1 MPDEEGKTSGPG
13 VTDTPADAYKS
24 GRLEDVEE
32 GSLGAATG
40 GADVQKSRLPE
51 GKDEEGSFQSGG
63 FGGQDA
69 DDSPDTGTVGAA
81 AGEGDPSPHFTPDA
95 PKAEDGSGAEDG
107 GGDPLRDVGEGAKD
121 LAPGE
126 RGDDPDIGKRGYGQQ
141 PDYDAHDPESRQQ
154 HPKTP
159 SDMGNR

>member
-51 GKDEEGSFQSGG
+51 GADEEGSFQSGG

-81 AGEGDPSPHFTPDA
+81 TGEGDPSPHGTPDT
-95 PKAEDGSGAEDG
+95 PKAEEGS
-107 GGDPLRDVGEGAKD
+107 GDPLRDVGEGAKD

-126 RGDDPDIGKRGYGQQ
+126 RGDDPDIGKRGISQL
-141 PDYDAHDPESRQQ
+141 PDGTDPADPETKQD

-159 SDMGNR
+159 SDMGSR

>member
-13 VTDTPADAYKS
+13 VQDTPDHAYKS

-32 GSLGAATG
+32 GSLGVDTG

-51 GKDEEGSFQSGG
+51 GADEKGSFQSGG
-63 FGGQDA
+63 FAGQDA
-69 DDSPDTGTVGAA
+69 DDTPDTGTPAA
-81 AGEGDPSPHFTPDA
+81 DAGEGDPSPHGTPD
-95 PKAEDGSGAEDG
+95 ELRGEGES
-107 GGDPLRDVGEGAKD
+107 GDPLRDVGEGSKD

-126 RGDDPDIGKRGYGQQ
+126 RGDDPNIGERGYGQQ
-141 PDYDAHDPESRQQ
+141 PDYDANDPESRQQ